1 MQIAVTAWNLSSSDA
16 FKSIPDQ
23 AAIAEE
29 MGFSGFWLP
38 ESHFIGTASLA
49 SPLILLAAAA
59 ARTKTIRIGTTSYL
73 LPIRNPIQAAEDVAT
88 LDCISNGRLILGV
101 GRGFSDK
108 LFEVYGVDP
117 KQKRLIFKKHLET
130 MIHAWKGYPLLEDTA
145 KEPVYLSPRPIQKP
159 YPEIWVAAFGPLA
172 LKQAA
177 GLGLPYLASPME
189 SLTKLI
195 ANTDI
200 YKQALNTTEYPAI
213 KTIPVMRTI
222 FISDDKS
229 LNKKVSAGLEEE
241 ARQRSNQFNEREPS
255 YLVGNAQ
262 AVKDKLQLYKDEISM
277 NYLIARGRI
286 TGVSNSDQL
295 ASHRQLLD
303 IPQDWLD

>member
-1 MQIAVTAWNLSSSDA
+1 MQIAVTAWNLSESDA

-38 ESHFIGTASLA
+38 ESHFMGTASLA

-73 LPIRNPIQAAEDVAT
+73 LPIRNPIEAAEDVAT
-88 LDCISNGRLILGV
+88 LDCISNGRLILGI
-101 GRGFSDK
+101 GRGFDDK
-108 LFEVYGVDP
+108 LFQVYGVDP
-117 KQKRLIFKKHLET
+117 KQKRSIFKKHLEI
-130 MIHAWKGYPLLEDTA
+130 MMRAWEGYPLLEDTT
-145 KEPVYLSPRPIQKP
+145 KEPIYLSPRPIQKP

-195 ANTDI
+195 ANTEI
-200 YKQALNTTEYPAI
+200 YKQAFSPTESPAI

-222 FISDDKS
+222 FISNDKS
-229 LNKKVSAGLEEE
+229 LNKKVSAGLEAE
-241 ARQRSNQFNEREPS
+241 ARQRSSQFTDLEPS

-262 AVKDKLQLYKDEISM
+262 SVKDELQLYRDKISM

-303 IPQDWLD
+303 ITQDWLD